1 MFKGQIYRFN
11 SKDILELIAK
21 ELNMDD
27 PDCEL
32 DSRDDVIVSGEN
44 TLETVEVIIIEK
56 DHDD

>member
-32 DSRDDVIVSGEN
+32 DDRDDVIVSGEN